1 MRTLTQTAID
11 QATWIAV
18 LVLDLVVEVFD
29 ALGHLLLVDGV
40 VDVEVVQVGVGQV
53 GVAVLAQ
60 LGRAGHRTSVRAWN
74 RTESVGIF
82 SLETGEMS
90 EPPSG
95 DYDNY

>member
-40 VDVEVVQVGVGQV
+40 VDVEVMQIRISLIGLF
-53 GVAVLAQ
+53 VLVQ
-60 LGRAGHRTSVRAWN
+60 LGSARYRASVSTYTWK
-74 RTESVGIF
+74 IF
-82 SLETGEMS
+82 TTIS
-90 EPPSG
+90 
-95 DYDNY
+95 N